1 MNTTRR
7 HRAARQ
13 PRGESTLEGQPPA
26 LDPDVQALETLR
38 RDILAVDAQMAQ
50 LMGRR
55 NALVEQ
61 YERHRYALFNRLGPQ
76 LPTPQLPAPAPGGS
90 PPAGRRGS
98 GVGTRALLLWLGAA
112 LLGISALTFSALAWS
127 RLGVPGRAVLLLA
140 ATTLTTGLAV
150 AARRRLPMTAEAFV
164 GLTVVL
170 ALVDVYAVRRA
181 GVGAGLSEPVW
192 WAVGTAAVLG
202 FAAALGRVT
211 GRRTARF
218 AVAALLSV
226 PAVLLIAAADW
237 PSWPNSIAFAVL
249 AAAIVYGLGRLRGW
263 FYREGRAMLGVQAV
277 AVWGVAALVGLSAAL
292 DVPTLTDA
300 LGPALGVAALALAP
314 EIICRAKGSASL
326 GGLPAIVVST
336 VPALVALT
344 LLGPLLDGD
353 GRLAAGVVLGCA
365 TVLAARLLPQARRT
379 PALIAGAAFGTPGA
393 LWAFA
398 TAGAAVGGPLG
409 WLADPWTGEVGL
421 SAAAVF
427 EGPNTAAPFHG
438 SWAAIIAL
446 AAIAL
451 TGAALALRRQPG
463 RPLRGQL
470 IPLGISC
477 AAVSFA
483 TASAPLPAGA
493 SVLVTLAA
501 TVAAAAAQLL
511 SGAYAGR
518 SAPVLAAAPLTGA
531 AFAALPAVG
540 WAAVSTGAS
549 VVTSALAVVA
559 ATAAALLA
567 RRAAALPGL
576 AALAAVLAVVFV
588 GVAARAAGATLPVA
602 GFAAAI
608 AAAAVTLL
616 GVFAL
621 RYPPAVG
628 VALESAGAATALA
641 GTYLALG
648 STPWLAGSLTA
659 LSAAAA
665 VAALRP
671 DRRAL
676 YGGAAG
682 LLALFAVWAWLLSAD
697 VTTAEAYT
705 APAAALML
713 AAGLLRWRA
722 VPGRSWLTL
731 GPAVVLAIGPTLAL
745 GLLDGDTVRLV
756 VGALLCLA
764 AVLAGAV
771 WRLQAPLLLGA
782 AGLVVLGVDQW
793 GGYLVQLPRWIT
805 LGAVGVVLMWV
816 GATFEHR
823 RRDWRRASDVIGQF
837 R

>member
-1 MNTTRR
+1 M
-7 HRAARQ
+7 
-13 PRGESTLEGQPPA
+13 EGQPPA
-26 LDPDVQALETLR
+26 VDPDVQALEDLR
-38 RDILAVDAQMAQ
+38 RDILAVDGQMAQ

-55 NALVEQ
+55 AALVEQ
-61 YERHRYALFNRLGPQ
+61 YERHRYALFSRVGPQ
-76 LPTPQLPAPAPGGS
+76 VPTPAPGAL
-90 PPAGRRGS
+90 PPAARRGS

-127 RLGVPGRAVLLLA
+127 RLGDLGRAVLLLS
-140 ATTLTTGLAV
+140 ATTLSAGLAV

-170 ALVDVYAVRRA
+170 ALVDVYAVRRT
-181 GVGAGLSEPVW
+181 GFGAGLSETVW
-192 WAVGTAAVLG
+192 WALGTAVVLG

-226 PAVLLIAAADW
+226 PAVLLISAADW
-237 PSWPNSIAFAVL
+237 PSWPTSLAFAVL
-249 AAAIVYGLGRLRGW
+249 AAAIVYGMGRWAGW
-263 FYREGRAMLGVQAV
+263 FYREGRAVIGVQAV
-277 AVWGVAALVGLSAAL
+277 AVWGVAALVGLTAAV
-292 DVPTLTDA
+292 DAPTLTDA
-300 LGPALGVAALALAP
+300 LGPALAVAALALAP
-314 EIICRAKGSASL
+314 QMICRTTGSASF

-353 GRLAAGVVLGCA
+353 GMLAAGVVLGCA
-365 TVLAARLLPQARRT
+365 TVLAARLLPQARR
-379 PALIAGAAFGTPGA
+379 PAALVAGAVVAIPGG

-398 TAGAAVGGPLG
+398 ATGAAVGGPLA
-409 WLADPWTGEVGL
+409 WLADPWTGAVGL
-421 SAAAVF
+421 GAAAVF

-446 AAIAL
+446 VAIAL

-463 RPLRGQL
+463 RPHRGQL
-470 IPLGISC
+470 ISC

-483 TASAPLPAGA
+483 VAATPLAAGA

-501 TVAAAAAQLL
+501 TVAVAAVQLL

-531 AFAALPAVG
+531 AVAALPAVG

-576 AALAAVLAVVFV
+576 AALAAVLAVVFA
-588 GVAARAAGATLPVA
+588 GVAARAAGATLPIA
-602 GFAAAI
+602 GFTAAI

-621 RYPPAVG
+621 RRPPGVG
-628 VALESAGAATALA
+628 IALESAGAATSFV

-671 DRRAL
+671 DRRAP

-705 APAAALML
+705 GPAAALML
-713 AAGLLRWRA
+713 AVGLLRWCG

-756 VGALLCLA
+756 IAALLCLA